1 MGFICIPLDHFSI
14 EARVSKVQ
22 QVQVT
27 GVQVYGKE
35 HLLLSTQEETASDR
49 SKDEAPIAQ
58 PDHGS
63 FICTVE
69 GGLRNSWSCNVRL
82 QADS

>member
-1 MGFICIPLDHFSI
+1 MGFTCILLDRQAI
-14 EARVSKVQ
+14 VARVSKVQ
-22 QVQVT
+22 HVQVT

-69 GGLRNSWSCNVRL
+69 GRLLDSWSFTVRL

>member
-1 MGFICIPLDHFSI
+1 MGFTCILLDRRAI
-14 EARVSKVQ
+14 VARVSKVQ
-22 QVQVT
+22 HVQVT

-35 HLLLSTQEETASDR
+35 RLLLSTQEETASDR
-49 SKDEAPIAQ
+49 RKDEAPIAQ

-69 GGLRNSWSCNVRL
+69 GRLLNSWSCNVRL

>member
-1 MGFICIPLDHFSI
+1 MGFICIHLDHFSI

-49 SKDEAPIAQ
+49 RNDGASIAQ

-69 GGLRNSWSCNVRL
+69 GRLLNSWSCNVRL

>member
-1 MGFICIPLDHFSI
+1 MGFICIPLDHLLI

-27 GVQVYGKE
+27 GVQVYGKG

-58 PDHGS
+58 PDHGV

-69 GGLRNSWSCNVRL
+69 GRLLNSWSCNVRL
-82 QADS
+82 QAES

>member
-1 MGFICIPLDHFSI
+1 MGFICTPLDHLLI

-35 HLLLSTQEETASDR
+35 HLLLSTQEETASQKIYRWSID
-49 SKDEAPIAQ
+49 SAA
-58 PDHGS
+58 GS
-63 FICTVE
+63 RVLHMY
-69 GGLRNSWSCNVRL
+69 GGR
-82 QADS
+82 QAAGFLELYC

>member
-1 MGFICIPLDHFSI
+1 MGFICIPLDHLLI

-63 FICTVE
+63 FTCTVE
-69 GGLRNSWSCNVRL
+69 GGLLNSWSCNVRL